1 MDNIN
6 LNNIKGKKVLVVGM
20 GRSGIAALQ
29 AMLKLGADVTVQDAK
44 KADEMDGQLLSFL
57 TGKGLKLCLGSVPDD
72 ICDFDMM
79 ILSPGVDPELDF
91 ICRAREAGVQI
102 TGELEIAYRI
112 CRGRFVAITGTN
124 GKTTTTALTG
134 EIFKRSGRS
143 TYVVGNI
150 GVAVISKALDTQED
164 DWLVTETSSF
174 QLETRMKAVTVS

>member
-44 KADEMDGQLLSFL
+44 KADEMDGRLLSFL

-91 ICRAREAGVQI
+91 ICRAREAGGGDNRR
-102 TGELEIAYRI
+102 TGDRLQDMPRPVR
-112 CRGRFVAITGTN
+112 CDHRDQR
-124 GKTTTTALTG
+124 
-134 EIFKRSGRS
+134 
-143 TYVVGNI
+143 
-150 GVAVISKALDTQED
+150 QD
-164 DWLVTETSSF
+164 DYHSPD
-174 QLETRMKAVTVS
+174 RRDI

>member
-91 ICRAREAGVQI
+91 ICRAREAGVEI

-112 CRGRFVAITGTN
+112 CRGRFVAIVIQIVIMIGHNLTPLFLIFMTGAP
-124 GKTTTTALTG
+124 GPVLPG
-134 EIFKRSGRS
+134 PFFSLR
-143 TYVVGNI
+143 
-150 GVAVISKALDTQED
+150 L
-164 DWLVTETSSF
+164 LV
-174 QLETRMKAVTVS
+174 

>member
-1 MDNIN
+1 MNNIN

-79 ILSPGVDPELDF
+79 ILSPGVDPEF
-91 ICRAREAGVQI
+91 HMPRQ
-102 TGELEIAYRI
+102 
-112 CRGRFVAITGTN
+112 RGRGGDNRRTGDRLQDMPRPVR
-124 GKTTTTALTG
+124 GDH
-134 EIFKRSGRS
+134 RDQR
-143 TYVVGNI
+143 
-150 GVAVISKALDTQED
+150 QD
-164 DWLVTETSSF
+164 DYHSPD
-174 QLETRMKAVTVS
+174 RRDI